1 MPLSN
6 CTNSIIER
14 LHYLS
19 VYKISCKC
27 YQNMLLWIWK
37 QISLWKSIHRPKLLG
52 TYYIK
57 IIFNLLIID
66 HTYHFLIS
74 ALPKMCKK
82 DNWSACTYGIV
93 FQIISKHFLFKLVGC
108 MELCIVT
115 YSHIAKRLFA
125 MSKNFT
131 PRQYPVHTY
140 RRQQNL
146 VRGLISTCH

>member
-1 MPLSN
+1 MLLSN

-14 LHYLS
+14 LQYLS

-37 QISLWKSIHRPKLLG
+37 QISLWKGVVFRDIQ
-52 TYYIK
+52 YYIK

-74 ALPKMCKK
+74 ALPKMCKRY
-82 DNWSACTYGIV
+82 NWSTCTYSIV

-146 VRGLISTCH
+146 VRSLISTCH